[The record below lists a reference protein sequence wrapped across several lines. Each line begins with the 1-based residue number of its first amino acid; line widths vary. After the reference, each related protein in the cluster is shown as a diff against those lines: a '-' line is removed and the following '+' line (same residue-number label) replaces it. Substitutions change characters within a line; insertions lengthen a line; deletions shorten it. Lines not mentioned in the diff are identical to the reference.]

1 MTDEQHKFILALAK
15 LMGDGRERT
24 GMEIQERL
32 GASRE
37 RIVPAMEVING
48 TGIWTVIEDMPK
60 RVRTYRLEEGPNAV
74 KRRED
79 MTDEELQEAMDQ
91 RKALSEARM
100 AEHDAKVAARMGLA
114 LPVRAAGGQVDA
126 PAGVGAK
133 NQTLPS
139 AGKKQGS
146 GA

>member
-1 MTDEQHKFILALAK
+1 MTDDQHKFILALAK

-32 GASRE
+32 GATRQ

-79 MTDEELQEAMDQ
+79 MTDEEWRPAMDQ

-100 AEHDAKVAARMGLA
+100 AEHDAEVVARMRLTRS
-114 LPVRAAGGQVDA
+114 VRTAGGQVGD

-133 NQTLPS
+133 NQTSPS
-139 AGKKQGS
+139 AGKKQG
-146 GA
+146 AQA